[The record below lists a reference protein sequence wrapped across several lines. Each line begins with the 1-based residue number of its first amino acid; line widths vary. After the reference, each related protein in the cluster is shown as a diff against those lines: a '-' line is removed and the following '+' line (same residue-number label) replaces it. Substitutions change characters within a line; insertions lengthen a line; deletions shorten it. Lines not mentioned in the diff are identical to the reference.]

1 VTPLLVTL
9 GLQVLPVC
17 EAYCSIVGPDPGF
30 SSAPRLEQV
39 SLTSVRVSWHNIV
52 TKIECADQFIVKS
65 WNARNPN
72 DYIMSNLLP
81 LSQFTYV
88 VTDLVPNQDYV
99 FQVVAREDKG
109 ILGKDWNKSPQAMYR
124 TGRHNPTVPPNS
136 DNTYSDPAR
145 QGPIPTGSNQS
156 GPSPQSLFTMGG
168 ITVGVLLAL
177 LIVVGV
183 LWNII
188 QKSRRKTTDTDS
200 VNSDSET
207 DSMDLD
213 LENTD
218 LESRVG
224 SIRASSR
231 ISTIR
236 SSTVRSGGA
245 RTRLRSPRRFSFTPS
260 EPPDSPTPSSG
271 SVNIGCITQN
281 KMTQSKQNESK
292 VTGVTSS
299 TSVTVVPTSA
309 SVTGVPPPDYT
320 SATGAPASKSMTDD
334 PSSPDT

>member
-1 VTPLLVTL
+1 MVTALLVVL
-9 GLQVLPVC
+9 GLHVVPGC
-17 EAYCSIVGPDPGF
+17 EGYCSIVGPDPGF

-39 SLTSVRVSWHNIV
+39 SLTSVRVNWHNIV

-72 DYIMSNLLP
+72 DYTMSNLLP

-124 TGRHNPTVPPNS
+124 TGRHNPTVPPIPS
-136 DNTYSDPAR
+136 
-145 QGPIPTGSNQS
+145 PTGSEQS
-156 GPSPQSLFTMGG
+156 GPSPQSVFTMGG
-168 ITVGVLLAL
+168 ITVCVLLAV

-224 SIRASSR
+224 SIRAPSR

-236 SSTVRSGGA
+236 SSTMRSVPA
-245 RTRLRSPRRFSFTPS
+245 RTRLRSPRRFSLTPS
-260 EPPDSPTPSSG
+260 EPPDSPTPSSV
-271 SVNIGCITQN
+271 SANIGSITQR
-281 KMTQSKQNESK
+281 KMSETPRQTES
-292 VTGVTSS
+292 
-299 TSVTVVPTSA
+299 TV
-309 SVTGVPPPDYT
+309 
-320 SATGAPASKSMTDD
+320 TGAPALAPAPAPTTMTGAPATKTVTDD
-334 PSSPDT
+334 AASPDT